1 MSNSHSGSHIVAQ
14 RSAGQLQVLNAP
26 AHLEQVR
33 YEAPVAKKIP
43 FWTLAGALF
52 LMAAVGFLI
61 VERGTPIGTTL
72 GVSFVSIILEAL
84 PFVILGSLVS
94 GIIEVFVPKEA
105 VARLL
110 PKRKLLG
117 VLAAATLGVFV
128 PVCECAVIPF
138 TRRLVR
144 KGVPFS
150 TAVAYLLAGPTVN
163 VLTGS
168 STLLAYHNPLMPGF
182 SWHVLAARTGFA
194 YFIAVAVALIID
206 RIFPG
211 HSALLDPA
219 MEGISHEHS
228 CGCGHDHDHEDAHE
242 HHHDHEHA
250 HEHQHAQAHEHACD
264 CGHDHHHERD
274 HDHHHEEARE
284 PTLKYRYNP
293 RPQNQHA
300 HTHDHDHSHDHSES
314 GSLFRGRLAESL
326 NHAGGD
332 FLEVGQ
338 FLIIGAFVAAIC
350 QTLIPR
356 EAFVAVA
363 HAPGMAILVMMG
375 LAVAL
380 NLCSGA
386 NAFVAASFRG
396 ALPMSAQMGFM
407 LLGPMLDTKL
417 SAMYLSFISKRAFL
431 TLLVLVY
438 TMVFATMMLWH
449 YFSFVGGMR

>member
-1 MSNSHSGSHIVAQ
+1 MATSDASFESGS
-14 RSAGQLQVLNAP
+14 RLQVLNAP
-26 AHLEQVR
+26 APALVYRYNPPKKVR
-33 YEAPVAKKIP
+33 VAHKFTGWSI
-43 FWTLAGALF
+43 AGILF
-52 LMAAVGFLI
+52 LLFAVSVL
-61 VERGTPIGTTL
+61 VTMRGTSAGIAM
-72 GVSFVSIILEAL
+72 GVSFVSIVLEAL

-110 PKRKLLG
+110 PQRKLLG
-117 VLAAATLGVFV
+117 VLAAASLGLLV

-168 STLLAYHNPLMPGF
+168 STLLAYHSPLAPGF
-182 SWHVLAARTGFA
+182 AWHVLAARMGFA

-206 RIFPG
+206 RFFPG

-219 MEGISHEHS
+219 MEGTQDS
-228 CGCGHDHDHEDAHE
+228 CGCGHDHDHAHDHSHHDDHDHNHNHEHELEDAHE
-242 HHHDHEHA
+242 HEH
-250 HEHQHAQAHEHACD
+250 CS
-264 CGHDHHHERD
+264 
-274 HDHHHEEARE
+274 
-284 PTLKYRYNP
+284 
-293 RPQNQHA
+293 
-300 HTHDHDHSHDHSES
+300 HDHDHANGQHAHHHHDVKAKQM
-314 GSLFRGRLAESL
+314 FWGRLAESI
-326 NHAGGD
+326 NHAGDD
-332 FLEVGQ
+332 FLQVGQ
-338 FLIIGAFVAAIC
+338 FLIVGAFVAAIC
-350 QTLIPR
+350 QTIIPR
-356 EAFVAVA
+356 QTFVTVA
-363 HAPGMAILVMMG
+363 GAPGAAILIMMG

-396 ALPMSAQMGFM
+396 ALPVSAQMGFM

-438 TMVFATMMLWH
+438 SFVFATMVLWH
-449 YFSFVGGMR
+449 YFSFVGGVR